1 MNAVCPQN
9 HQYEP
14 WGLVKT
20 GSSKRV
26 FATALEVHYPKLLCE
41 AITHAFILRLT
52 EMGLKF
58 ANKITAQHAARA
70 VTLEQ
75 SKSLKLP
82 PLVPTYSSKLVV
94 VFLDTVVVWP
104 LQKLD
109 MSPCKLLHEFTVGD
123 GVDVKQLAL
132 HTDLRKRFETEL
144 AVWGINLRMED
155 FSVFD
160 FTWNK
165 VNMFGMQWQP
175 AEFLELACK
184 VQHPLSPS
192 LSLPEVLA
200 DTVEMQSKQGLHE
213 IAKKRA
219 ESFMHWNM
227 RATELAGAEQ
237 ELRGQMDTSVEQA
250 VRGKR
255 ITLFEEMLEHY
266 QYPDLGVVQEL
277 KYGASLTGE
286 VKETDMLPFKY
297 TPALLT
303 CEALEVHSSLR
314 RSQILANPTGSGDAD
329 IDAEVWRQTLSERDV
344 GWLRGPIPLEEIPD
358 TAPISKRFGLKQ
370 KHKVRLIDDFSES
383 SVNSTVSVYES
394 PVLHTVDVA
403 CAAIMHWFDCAKS
416 TGMDPTLVART
427 SDLSSAYRQVGLN
440 ADGRQV
446 AYIRV
451 YNSETKCWCVFQALV
466 LPFGAVKS
474 VHSFLR
480 LARAIWWL
488 GVVGCRLF
496 WSSFFD
502 DYIVLALL
510 L

>member
-1 MNAVCPQN
+1 
-9 HQYEP
+9 
-14 WGLVKT
+14 
-20 GSSKRV
+20 
-26 FATALEVHYPKLLCE
+26 
-41 AITHAFILRLT
+41 
-52 EMGLKF
+52 
-58 ANKITAQHAARA
+58 
-70 VTLEQ
+70 
-75 SKSLKLP
+75 
-82 PLVPTYSSKLVV
+82 
-94 VFLDTVVVWP
+94 
-104 LQKLD
+104 
-109 MSPCKLLHEFTVGD
+109 
-123 GVDVKQLAL
+123 
-132 HTDLRKRFETEL
+132 
-144 AVWGINLRMED
+144 
-155 FSVFD
+155 
-160 FTWNK
+160 
-165 VNMFGMQWQP
+165 
-175 AEFLELACK
+175 
-184 VQHPLSPS
+184 
-192 LSLPEVLA
+192 
-200 DTVEMQSKQGLHE
+200 MQSKQGLHE

-219 ESFMHWNM
+219 EFFMHWNM
-227 RATELAGAEQ
+227 RATELNGAEQ

-255 ITLFEEMLEHY
+255 IALFEEMLEHY

-277 KYGASLTGE
+277 KYGVSLTGE

-303 CEALEVHSSLR
+303 CEALEVHHSLR

-383 SVNSTVSVYES
+383 SVSSTVSVYES

-451 YNSETKCWCVFQALV
+451 YSPETKCWCVFQALV

-488 GVVGCRLF
+488 GVVGCPLF

-502 DYIVLALL
+502 DYIVFSLL
-510 L
+510 LWPEALN

>member
-165 VNMFGMQWQP
+165 VNIFGMQWQP
-175 AEFLELACK
+175 AEF
-184 VQHPLSPS
+184 
-192 LSLPEVLA
+192 
-200 DTVEMQSKQGLHE
+200 
-213 IAKKRA
+213 
-219 ESFMHWNM
+219 
-227 RATELAGAEQ
+227 
-237 ELRGQMDTSVEQA
+237 
-250 VRGKR
+250 
-255 ITLFEEMLEHY
+255 
-266 QYPDLGVVQEL
+266 
-277 KYGASLTGE
+277 
-286 VKETDMLPFKY
+286 
-297 TPALLT
+297 
-303 CEALEVHSSLR
+303 
-314 RSQILANPTGSGDAD
+314 
-329 IDAEVWRQTLSERDV
+329 
-344 GWLRGPIPLEEIPD
+344 
-358 TAPISKRFGLKQ
+358 
-370 KHKVRLIDDFSES
+370 
-383 SVNSTVSVYES
+383 
-394 PVLHTVDVA
+394 
-403 CAAIMHWFDCAKS
+403 
-416 TGMDPTLVART
+416 
-427 SDLSSAYRQVGLN
+427 
-440 ADGRQV
+440 
-446 AYIRV
+446 
-451 YNSETKCWCVFQALV
+451 
-466 LPFGAVKS
+466 FGACVQGAAS
-474 VHSFLR
+474 SEPLFVF
-480 LARAIWWL
+480 AR
-488 GVVGCRLF
+488 GFSRHC
-496 WSSFFD
+496 
-502 DYIVLALL
+502 
-510 L
+510 